1 MATAFSEIDPYEV
14 LEVTKSLTPIEI
26 KKSYKRLCLL
36 LHPDK
41 LQQTQGKD
49 DPRSADPD
57 AFPRIQFAYSVLSD
71 ARKRQQYDQTGKL
84 LDNDMDDDAFDWKD
98 FFDSLYT
105 EISVERIEEDKKI
118 YQGSEEERRDIVSNF
133 VFYDGDFLKLFET
146 IPHLDF
152 TEDEEVRVFTI
163 IDESDV
169 IKNQGTLSQWE
180 KYKKS
185 RKTKVRNMLKKLAK
199 EAKEAAE
206 WEKKN
211 LGRKTIK
218 SQDELALLIKS
229 KQSNRFESMLDKI
242 EAKYGGQTGKKRGQ
256 TEMDDEAFEKA
267 QAKMLRRKKSKK

>member
-41 LQQTQGKD
+41 LQQNHGED
-49 DPRSADPD
+49 ARSADPD
-57 AFPRIQFAYSVLSD
+57 TFPRIQFAYSILSD
-71 ARKRQQYDQTGKL
+71 AHKRQLYDQTGTL
-84 LDNDMDDDAFDWKD
+84 LGDDIGDDAFNWKE

-118 YQGSEEERRDIVSNF
+118 YQGSEEERRDIISNF
-133 VFYDGDFLKLFET
+133 IFYDGDFLKLFET

-152 TEDEEVRVFTI
+152 TESEEVRVFTI
-163 IDESDV
+163 IEESET
-169 IKNQGTLSQWE
+169 IKSQRALPQWE

-185 RKTKVRNMLKKLAK
+185 RKTKVKNMLKKLAK
-199 EAKEAAE
+199 EAREAAE

-211 LGRKTIK
+211 LDRKSIK
-218 SQDELALLIKS
+218 SNDDLALLIKS
-229 KQSNRFESMLDKI
+229 RQSNNFGSMLDKI

-256 TEMDDEAFEKA
+256 AEMDDETFEKA
-267 QAKMLRRKKSKK
+267 QAKMLHKKKSKK